1 MKILE
6 ELRLRGE
13 ANNLQAVADAIPYA
27 RHLKLR
33 IDSKGDELTTV
44 LPYNEALIGNVSLPA
59 IHGGVIGSLLE
70 LTAVMQ
76 LLRATEL
83 ERLPKTIDLSVDYL
97 RSARPQDLYGRAHV
111 TRQGR
116 RVANVRVELW
126 QQERGKPVAVA
137 HGHFLLSPVSS
148 QEPAHPK

>member
-6 ELRLRGE
+6 QLRARGE

-27 RHLKLR
+27 RYLNLR

-44 LPYNEALIGNVSLPA
+44 LPFRDELIGNVNLPA
-59 IHGGVIGSLLE
+59 IHGGVLGSMLE
-70 LTAVMQ
+70 LTALMQ

-83 ERLPKTIDLSVDYL
+83 ERLPKTIDLSIDYL
-97 RSARPQDLYGRAHV
+97 RSARPQEIYGRAQV

-116 RVANVRVELW
+116 RVANVHVELW
-126 QQERGKPVAVA
+126 QQTRDKPVATA
-137 HGHFLLSPVSS
+137 HGQFLLAPLA
-148 QEPAHPK
+148 QP

>member
-6 ELRLRGE
+6 ELRLKGA
-13 ANNLQAVADAIPYA
+13 ANDLQAVADAIPYA
-27 RHLKLR
+27 RHLNLR

-44 LPYNEALIGNVSLPA
+44 MPFRDELIGNVNLPA
-59 IHGGVIGSLLE
+59 IHGGVLGSMLE

-83 ERLPKTIDLSVDYL
+83 EKLPKTIDLSIDYL

-126 QQERGKPVAVA
+126 QQTRDKPVAVA
-137 HGHFLLSPVSS
+137 HGHFLLSPLVSG
-148 QEPAHPK
+148 

>member
-6 ELRLRGE
+6 ELRERGE

-27 RHLKLR
+27 RHLQLR

-44 LPYNEALIGNVSLPA
+44 LPFRDELIGNINLPA
-59 IHGGVIGSLLE
+59 IHGGVLGSMLE

-83 ERLPKTIDLSVDYL
+83 ERLPKTIDLSIDYL
-97 RSARPQDLYGRAHV
+97 RSARAQDVFGRAHV

-126 QQERGKPVAVA
+126 QETRDKPVAAA
-137 HGHFLLSPVSS
+137 HGHFLLSPLD
-148 QEPAHPK
+148 P

>member
-6 ELRLRGE
+6 QLRLPGE
-13 ANNLQAVADAIPYA
+13 ANNLQAVANAIPYA
-27 RHLKLR
+27 RHLNLQ

-44 LPYNEALIGNVSLPA
+44 LPFRKQLIGNPNLPA
-59 IHGGVIGSLLE
+59 IHGGVIGSMLE
-70 LTAVMQ
+70 LTAVVQ

-83 ERLPKTIDLSVDYL
+83 ERLPKTIDLSIDYL

-126 QQERGKPVAVA
+126 QQERSKPVAAA
-137 HGHFLLSPVSS
+137 HGHFLLSPLTTD
-148 QEPAHPK
+148 

>member
-6 ELRLRGE
+6 QLRNRGE
-13 ANNLQAVADAIPYA
+13 ASNLQAVADAIPYA
-27 RHLKLR
+27 SFLGLR

-44 LPYNEALIGNVSLPA
+44 LPFREDLIGNVNLPA
-59 IHGGVIGSLLE
+59 IHGGALGSMLE

-76 LLRATEL
+76 LLRDSEF
-83 ERLPKTIDLSVDYL
+83 ERLPKTIDLSIDYL
-97 RSARPQDLYGRAHV
+97 RSAGPADVYGRASV

-126 QQERGKPVAVA
+126 QQRRDKPIAAA
-137 HGHFLLSPVSS
+137 HGHFLLTPLV
-148 QEPAHPK
+148 